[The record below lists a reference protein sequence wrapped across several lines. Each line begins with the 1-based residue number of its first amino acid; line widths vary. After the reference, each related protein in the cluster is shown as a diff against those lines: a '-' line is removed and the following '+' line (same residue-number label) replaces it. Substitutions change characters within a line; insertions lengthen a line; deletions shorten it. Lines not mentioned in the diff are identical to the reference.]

1 MNIRLHREGVTLD
14 TDLLQTFKELE
25 MKCLALWMYSR
36 RRNWLS
42 KTAEFLG
49 GKSANELIH
58 FLLSFA
64 VFNPRGMHKKYSIHP
79 AQLFLGTVNR
89 AVGFQY
95 SKQIFL

>member
-1 MNIRLHREGVTLD
+1 MNIRLHRESVTLD

-49 GKSANELIH
+49 GKSANEPMH
-58 FLLSFA
+58 FLLRFA
-64 VFNPRGMHKKYSIHP
+64 LFNPRGTETIPYTRLNYS
-79 AQLFLGTVNR
+79 LGPLIV
-89 AVGFQY
+89 
-95 SKQIFL
+95 L